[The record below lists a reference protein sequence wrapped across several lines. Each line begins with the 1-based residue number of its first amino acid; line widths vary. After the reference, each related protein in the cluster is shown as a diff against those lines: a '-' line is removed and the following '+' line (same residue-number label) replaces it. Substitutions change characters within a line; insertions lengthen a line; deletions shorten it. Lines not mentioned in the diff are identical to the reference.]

1 MLVNADLFAGC
12 LLPTCLSRDDRPRAQ
27 SIAWSPLGMAPNAG
41 YRLLVL
47 NFIYI
52 FHMPALLMSWFD
64 CLCEK
69 NMEKAF

>member
-41 YRLLVL
+41 YSLLVL
-47 NFIYI
+47 NLIYI
-52 FHMPALLMSWFD
+52 LLMSWFD

-69 NMEKAF
+69 NMEKAFKF